1 MDGFPT
7 ESSDTLTA
15 EVAPLRRVLKLWDLV
30 FYGMVTVGP
39 AAPVTV
45 FGLALYISHGHA
57 ILAILNGMVAMV
69 LTAVSYGR
77 MAALYPS
84 AGSAYT
90 YVARSLN
97 QELGLLAGWAML
109 LDYVVMPM
117 FCVIYTA
124 LLAKRV
130 LPDVPYIVLTA
141 AIAFAITFF
150 NLCGI
155 RFVARVNQVILALTG
170 VVFIYFFVL
179 AFQYLFHRSGWKGFV
194 SLSPIYDPRTFSWAA
209 LAAGTSFAGLNY
221 LGFDSVTTLAEDVEN
236 PRRNVLVATVSLVV
250 IVGIF
255 TGVVIYV
262 GQLVGPDYR
271 TMANIETGF
280 MDVVQR
286 VGGRLLYV
294 GFTVLLALATAG
306 SAVTAVTAAARL
318 LFGFGRDNVIPR
330 AIFARH
336 HPRTNTFVWNILILG
351 TLAFVGSLF
360 VSYELA
366 SEIIVFGAFVGF
378 VAVNLATIRQF
389 YFLGV
394 PGQRKRVLPDLIAPG
409 LGFLFCLAI
418 AVGLP
423 RSAILSGCAWFAAG
437 FAYYV
442 FRPRSARNRPVVL
455 VE

>member
-97 QELGLLAGWAML
+97 QELGLVAGWAML

-130 LPDVPYIVLTA
+130 LPHVPYIVLTA

-170 VVFIYFFVL
+170 AGIHILLRTCVPI
-179 AFQYLFHRSGWKGFV
+179 
-194 SLSPIYDPRTFSWAA
+194 SLS
-209 LAAGTSFAGLNY
+209 
-221 LGFDSVTTLAEDVEN
+221 
-236 PRRNVLVATVSLVV
+236 SLWLEW
-250 IVGIF
+250 I
-255 TGVVIYV
+255 
-262 GQLVGPDYR
+262 
-271 TMANIETGF
+271 
-280 MDVVQR
+280 
-286 VGGRLLYV
+286 RLLKSN
-294 GFTVLLALATAG
+294 L
-306 SAVTAVTAAARL
+306 R
-318 LFGFGRDNVIPR
+318 PK
-330 AIFARH
+330 
-336 HPRTNTFVWNILILG
+336 NI
-351 TLAFVGSLF
+351 
-360 VSYELA
+360 
-366 SEIIVFGAFVGF
+366 
-378 VAVNLATIRQF
+378 
-389 YFLGV
+389 
-394 PGQRKRVLPDLIAPG
+394 
-409 LGFLFCLAI
+409 
-418 AVGLP
+418 
-423 RSAILSGCAWFAAG
+423 
-437 FAYYV
+437 
-442 FRPRSARNRPVVL
+442 
-455 VE
+455 